1 MKEKLLSALNH
12 WLKRQLSAAWNQW
25 QFFLVIAKQESA
37 LVATLETKTNS
48 IMMATANRLRRRG
61 KL

>member
-25 QFFLVIAKQESA
+25 RFFLLIAKQESA

-48 IMMATANRLRRRG
+48 IMMATANRLRRQG